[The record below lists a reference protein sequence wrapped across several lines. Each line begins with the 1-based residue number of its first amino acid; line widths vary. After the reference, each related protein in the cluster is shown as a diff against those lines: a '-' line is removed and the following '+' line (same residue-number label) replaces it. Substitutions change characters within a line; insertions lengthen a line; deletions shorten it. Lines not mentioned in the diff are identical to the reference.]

1 MNPVITNLFRLGLAF
16 TLIVLTYLMLKRPGA
31 EAQGFIND
39 KVAHFIAFF
48 CLACAAEGAFPKVK
62 KLWKV
67 LVLIGY
73 GILIEFIQLNLGYRD
88 FSWMDWL
95 ADIAGVLA
103 YQPLIKPV
111 NGMLLKLF
119 PSPINNG

>member
-1 MNPVITNLFRLGLAF
+1 
-16 TLIVLTYLMLKRPGA
+16 MLKRPG
-31 EAQGFIND
+31 EEVQGLIKD

-48 CLACAAEGAFPKVK
+48 CLACAAEGAFPH
-62 KLWKV
+62 LSRAWKI
-67 LVLIGY
+67 LSLIGY

-111 NGMLLKLF
+111 NRILLKLF
-119 PSPINNG
+119 PPD